1 MRARVSVL
9 GFGFS
14 TVIQLTQRFPFYS
27 SFQSTRILYT
37 VYANRNT
44 VRYDEMISS
53 RVCTK
58 RNVLAPRYP
67 ATECPPGYRG
77 AATTFTKLIKAS
89 ARQRRKPPRHPF
101 RACQKVV
108 HVLRI
113 VALRWSLCS
122 EAQNLAPPASEKAKC
137 RLPCPSARRPTRPS
151 ATPSRLI
158 SRSSTPLPMLRH
170 RGSWP

>member
-1 MRARVSVL
+1 MCPSEHAEHNELRNHTLKPPQDVKACYRKDRRKR
-9 GFGFS
+9 FS
-14 TVIQLTQRFPFYS
+14 ADPQALI
-27 SFQSTRILYT
+27 
-37 VYANRNT
+37 
-44 VRYDEMISS
+44 
-53 RVCTK
+53 
-58 RNVLAPRYP
+58 APRYP

-101 RACQKVV
+101 RGCQKVV

-151 ATPSRLI
+151 ATPSRRI

-170 RGSWP
+170 RGSWH